1 MPPHFRAHARRQT
14 NLHCTVKRTRET
26 GQRPALR
33 HLPAIVRNLGLG
45 GACIECDER
54 FQLGEPLEISLPVA
68 TRWEP
73 LDLSGA
79 VVWMGGSRLGLS
91 FAAGDPDGRLAEALP
106 LLLEALSTT
115 RSSP

>member
-1 MPPHFRAHARRQT
+1 MPHFRAHARRLT
-14 NLHCTVKRTRET
+14 NLHCTVKRMRET
-26 GQRPALR
+26 ANRPALR

-73 LDLSGA
+73 LDLSGQ
-79 VVWMGGSRLGLS
+79 VVWIGDINRLGLS
-91 FAAGDPDGRLAEALP
+91 FAAGDADGRLAEALP

-115 RSSP
+115 RTSP

>member
-1 MPPHFRAHARRQT
+1 MQRHFRTHARRQT
-14 NLHCTVKRTRET
+14 NLHCTVRRARA
-26 GQRPALR
+26 GGRPALR

-45 GACIECDER
+45 GACIECDEP

-73 LDLSGA
+73 LDLAGT
-79 VVWMGGSRLGLS
+79 VVWTRDSLVGIS
-91 FAAGDPDGRLAEALP
+91 FALAANDARLADALP

>member
-1 MPPHFRAHARRQT
+1 M
-14 NLHCTVKRTRET
+14 RET
-26 GQRPALR
+26 QHRPALR

-73 LDLSGA
+73 LDLSGK
-79 VVWMGGSRLGLS
+79 VVWVGDINRLGLS
-91 FAAGDPDGRLAEALP
+91 FAAGDGDGRLAEALP
-106 LLLEALSTT
+106 LLIEALSTS